1 MRVQFGLLAAAAVAA
16 SVCSFAHG
24 QGGDGPPATPVRG
37 GEVRAE
43 AVVERR
49 LVTGELRAVKR
60 ARLAAQEE
68 GLVVALPVREGQAV
82 QTGELLAELDS
93 RRLRLQIAEAEADAV
108 FAEATIEE
116 RRESLGQAEREW
128 ERVRSAF
135 EAGGATARERR
146 DAEWAHRIAQ
156 ARLAQAEAQRLMV
169 AARLDRLREQ
179 LADTRIVAP
188 FDAVVVGRLTEIG
201 QWVSAGDA
209 VVEVVA
215 AGRVEAWLSVPQRL
229 LGAVSSGGSGVL
241 VEVGSS
247 GRTLSA
253 AEQRVV
259 PDVDPRSRT
268 FVLVATLEPNGA
280 ALAPGM
286 SVVGWV
292 PTGVEGVQLTVPKDA
307 VLRNDAGAFVY
318 RVSGGSGVPSPAF
331 PAPVE
336 VLFPIGDRYVIGAGA
351 LAEGDVVVVEG
362 NERLFPGTMVRV
374 VESAPAAEAS
384 GAGSGAGGGGPR

>member
-1 MRVQFGLLAAAAVAA
+1 MQRLGRTLMVVHTVLALACEAAVA
-16 SVCSFAHG
+16 
-24 QGGDGPPATPVRG
+24 QPGDAPPATPVRA

-43 AVVERR
+43 PVVERR
-49 LVTGELRAVKR
+49 LVTGELRAAKR

-68 GLVVALPVREGQAV
+68 GLVIAMPVREGQAV
-82 QTGELLAELDS
+82 RAGELLTELDS
-93 RRLRLQIAEAEADAV
+93 RRLRLLISEAEADAA
-108 FAEATIEE
+108 FAEATIDE
-116 RRESLGQAEREW
+116 RRESLGQAEQEW
-128 ERVRSAF
+128 QRVRSAF

-146 DAEWAHRIAQ
+146 DAEWSHRIAR

-201 QWVSAGDA
+201 QWVASGDA
-209 VVEVVA
+209 VAEVVA
-215 AGRVEAWLSVPQRL
+215 TGRVEAWLSVPQRL
-229 LGAVSSGGSGVL
+229 LGAASSSANGVL

-247 GRTLSA
+247 GIVLGA
-253 AEQRVV
+253 VEQRVV
-259 PDVDPRSRT
+259 PDIDPRSRT
-268 FVLVATLEPNGA
+268 FVLVATLKPNGA

-292 PTGVEGVQLTVPKDA
+292 PTGLEGVQLTVPKDA

-318 RVSGGSGVPSPAF
+318 RVSGGRGGPSPAF
-331 PAPVE
+331 PAAVE
-336 VLFPIGDRYVIGAGA
+336 VLFPVGDRYVIGAGA

-374 VESAPAAEAS
+374 VDEVAA
-384 GAGSGAGGGGPR
+384 GAGGGGSR

>member
-1 MRVQFGLLAAAAVAA
+1 MRVQFGLFAAAAVAA
-16 SVCSFAHG
+16 CVCSFARG
-24 QGGDGPPATPVRG
+24 QGGGDGPPATPVRAG
-37 GEVRAE
+37 TVRAE

-68 GLVVALPVREGQAV
+68 GLVVAMPVREGQAV
-82 QTGELLAELDS
+82 RAGELLAELDS
-93 RRLRLQIAEAEADAV
+93 RRLRLLIAEAEGDAAFADAI
-108 FAEATIEE
+108 IEE

-146 DAEWAHRIAQ
+146 DAEWAHRIAR
-156 ARLAQAEAQRLMV
+156 ARLAQAEAQRLV
-169 AARLDRLREQ
+169 VGARLDRLREQ
-179 LADTRIVAP
+179 LSDTRIVAP

-201 QWVSAGDA
+201 QWVSSGDA
-209 VVEVVA
+209 VAEVVA

-229 LGAVSSGGSGVL
+229 LGAASSIGNGVL
-241 VEVGSS
+241 VEVGSLGIVLGS
-247 GRTLSA
+247 V
-253 AEQRVV
+253 EERVV

-292 PTGVEGVQLTVPKDA
+292 PTGVEGVRLTVPKDA

-318 RVSGGSGVPSPAF
+318 RVSGGVGGPSPAF
-331 PAPVE
+331 PAAVD
-336 VLFPIGDRYVIGAGA
+336 VLFPIGDRYVIGPGA
-351 LAEGDVVVVEG
+351 LAEGDTVVAEG

-374 VESAPAAEAS
+374 VDEAS
-384 GAGSGAGGGGPR
+384 SSPGGGGSR

>member
-1 MRVQFGLLAAAAVAA
+1 MRVQFGLFAAAAVVVG
-16 SVCSFAHG
+16 VCSFARG

-68 GLVVALPVREGQAV
+68 GLVIAMPVREGQAV
-82 QTGELLAELDS
+82 RAGELLAELDS
-93 RRLRLQIAEAEADAV
+93 RRLRLLIAEAEADTA
-108 FAEATIEE
+108 FAEATIDE

-156 ARLAQAEAQRLMV
+156 ARIAQAEAQRLMV

-179 LADTRIVAP
+179 LSDTRIVAP
-188 FDAVVVGRLTEIG
+188 FDAVAVAKLTEIG
-201 QWVSAGDA
+201 QWVSFGDA

-229 LGAVSSGGSGVL
+229 LGASGSSGNGVL

-247 GRTLSA
+247 GTTLSA
-253 AEQRVV
+253 IEQRVI
-259 PDVDPRSRT
+259 PDVDPRSRS

-292 PTGVEGVQLTVPKDA
+292 PTGVEGVRLTVPKDA
-307 VLRNDAGAFVY
+307 VVRNDAGAFVY
-318 RVSGGSGVPSPAF
+318 RVSGGRGAPSPAF
-331 PAPVE
+331 PAAVE
-336 VLFPIGDRYVIGAGA
+336 VLFPIGDRYVIGAGT
-351 LAEGDVVVVEG
+351 LLEGDVVVVEG
-362 NERLFPGTMVRV
+362 NERLFPGTVVRV
-374 VESAPAAEAS
+374 VDEVSA
-384 GAGSGAGGGGPR
+384 SGAGGGGAR

>member
-1 MRVQFGLLAAAAVAA
+1 MRVQSGLWAAAVAAA
-16 SVCSFAHG
+16 SVCSFARG
-24 QGGDGPPATPVRG
+24 QGGDGPPPTPVRG

-60 ARLAAQEE
+60 ARVAAQEE
-68 GLVVALPVREGQAV
+68 GLVIAMPVREGQAV
-82 QTGELLAELDS
+82 RAGELLAELDS
-93 RRLRLQIAEAEADAV
+93 RRLRLLIAEAEADAT
-108 FAEATIEE
+108 FAEATIDE
-116 RRESLGQAEREW
+116 RRESLGQAEQEW
-128 ERVRSAF
+128 QRVRSAF

-156 ARLAQAEAQRLMV
+156 ARLSQAEAQRLMV
-169 AARLDRLREQ
+169 TARLDHLREQ

-209 VVEVVA
+209 VAEVVA
-215 AGRVEAWLSVPQRL
+215 TGRVEAWLSVPQRL
-229 LGAVSSGGSGVL
+229 LAAASSSANGVL
-241 VEVGSS
+241 VEVGTS
-247 GRTLSA
+247 GIVLGA
-253 AEQRVV
+253 VEQRVV

-268 FVLVATLEPNGA
+268 FVLVATLEASGGV
-280 ALAPGM
+280 LAPGM

-292 PTGVEGVQLTVPKDA
+292 PTGLEGVQLTVSKDA

-318 RVSGGSGVPSPAF
+318 RVSGGRGGPSPAF
-331 PAPVE
+331 PAAVE

-374 VESAPAAEAS
+374 VDEA
-384 GAGSGAGGGGPR
+384 GAGGGGSR

>member
-1 MRVQFGLLAAAAVAA
+1 MWNARRWRLCAQAAALCTA
-16 SVCSFAHG
+16 SIARS
-24 QGGDGPPATPVRG
+24 QDGPPATPVRG
-37 GEVRAE
+37 GEVLAE

-68 GLVVALPVREGQAV
+68 GLVIAMPVREGQAV
-82 QTGELLAELDS
+82 RAGELLAELDS
-93 RRLRLQIAEAEADAV
+93 RRLRLLIAEAEADAA
-108 FAEATIEE
+108 FAEATIDE

-156 ARLAQAEAQRLMV
+156 ARIAQAEAQRLMV

-179 LADTRIVAP
+179 LSDTRIVAP
-188 FDAVVVGRLTEIG
+188 FDAVAVAKLTEIG
-201 QWVSAGDA
+201 QWVSSGDA

-229 LGAVSSGGSGVL
+229 LGASASSGNGVL
-241 VEVGSS
+241 VEVGST
-247 GRTLSA
+247 GTTLSA
-253 AEQRVV
+253 IEQRVV
-259 PDVDPRSRT
+259 PDVDPRSRS

-292 PTGVEGVQLTVPKDA
+292 PTGLEGVRLTVPKDA
-307 VLRNDAGAFVY
+307 VVRNDAGAFVY
-318 RVSGGSGVPSPAF
+318 RVSGGRGAPSPAF
-331 PAPVE
+331 PAAVE
-336 VLFPIGDRYVIGAGA
+336 VLFPIGDRYVIGAGT
-351 LAEGDVVVVEG
+351 LLEGDVVVVEG
-362 NERLFPGTMVRV
+362 NERLFPGTVVRV
-374 VESAPAAEAS
+374 VDEVSA
-384 GAGSGAGGGGPR
+384 SGAGGGGAR